1 MRYDFYTILEQEG
14 TFYNVTFPDLPGAIT
29 FGEGIEEAVDMAI
42 DALGG
47 HLLVMED
54 DNDEIP
60 KPSDFHTLARELD
73 GHQQL
78 QLITVDTNIIRAREE
93 NKTVNKMVTLP
104 KYIVEL
110 GKSRNINF
118 SQTLQR
124 ALKEELGINDN
135 LQHRKELEKDN
146 K

>member
-1 MRYDFYTILEQEG
+1 MKYYYYAVLEKEEEY
-14 TFYNVTFPDLPGAIT
+14 YNVSFPDLAGVNT
-29 FGEGIEEAVDMAI
+29 FGEGINEAVEMAN

-54 DNDEIP
+54 DNDTIP
-60 KPSDFHTLARELD
+60 EPSDFHTLVGNLESN
-73 GHQQL
+73 QQL

-104 KYIVEL
+104 KYMVEL
-110 GKSRNINF
+110 GKSRNVNF

-124 ALKEELGINDN
+124 ALKEELN
-135 LQHRKELEKDN
+135 L
-146 K
+146 

>member
-1 MRYDFYTILEQEG
+1 MRYHFYAILEQEEN
-14 TFYNVTFPDLPGAIT
+14 FYNVTFPDLQGAIT
-29 FGEGIEEAVDMAI
+29 FGDGIEEAVNMAT

-54 DNDEIP
+54 DNDTIP
-60 KPSDFHTLARELD
+60 EPSDFHTLVGNLESN
-73 GHQQL
+73 QQL

-104 KYIVEL
+104 KYMVEL
-110 GKSRNINF
+110 GKSRNVNF

-124 ALKEELGINDN
+124 ALKEELN
-135 LQHRKELEKDN
+135 L
-146 K
+146 